1 MFSVLIPTLNN
12 LDYLKI
18 CIGSLKKNSYYNHQI
33 LVHINVDSDGTSVK
47 LRATATS
54 NNWSVKTIARLI

>member
-33 LVHINVDSDGTSVK
+33 LVHINVDLDGTRKYLESEK
-47 LRATATS
+47 IEYTYS
-54 NNWSVKTIARLI
+54 N